1 MIRKRTTKKRPTRRS
16 LDPADIV
23 PVVAD
28 GSIAGPI
35 ADGRMVPLVIID
47 TATRPDLDELVRLHD
62 HLSPGDV
69 TYRWGQVDRDDD
81 QVALSL
87 QFTRPIEVRAT
98 LLFSI
103 EHEGIIVDAAL
114 NSRALYLQPGR
125 PGDRLKHDPR
135 RPKILIETP
144 DDDFRDRWEDVVIQR
159 LTKVIRR
166 QKRMPRAEARQL
178 AADLLD
184 QSRSLSRFRMPA

>member
-1 MIRKRTTKKRPTRRS
+1 M
-16 LDPADIV
+16 

-28 GSIAGPI
+28 GSIAGPV

-62 HLSPGDV
+62 HLSPGDI

-87 QFTRPIEVRAT
+87 QFTRPIELRAT

-125 PGDRLKHDPR
+125 PGDRLKHDPN
-135 RPKILIETP
+135 RPKILIEAP
-144 DDDFRDRWEDVVIQR
+144 DDDFRDRWEGVVIQR

-166 QKRMPRAEARQL
+166 RKRMPRAEARQL
-178 AADLLD
+178 AAEWLD
-184 QSRSLSRFRMPA
+184 QSRILSRFRMPT

>member
-1 MIRKRTTKKRPTRRS
+1 MIRGRTTRKRPTRRS
-16 LDPADIV
+16 VDPFDIV

-28 GSIAGPI
+28 GSIAGPF

-47 TATRPDLDELVRLHD
+47 TAGRPDIDELVRLHD

-69 TYRWGQVDRDDD
+69 TYRWGQVDRDGD

-87 QFTRPIEVRAT
+87 QFIRPIEVRAT

-114 NSRALYLQPGR
+114 SSRAIYLQPGR
-125 PGDRLKHDPR
+125 PGDRLKHDIY

-144 DDDFRDRWEDVVIQR
+144 DDDFRDRWEGVVMQR
-159 LTKVIRR
+159 LAKVIRR
-166 QKRMPRAEARQL
+166 RKRMPRAEARQL
-178 AADLLD
+178 AAEWLD
-184 QSRSLSRFRMPA
+184 QSRSLSRFRMPT

>member
-1 MIRKRTTKKRPTRRS
+1 M
-16 LDPADIV
+16 

-35 ADGRMVPLVIID
+35 ADGRLVPLVIID
-47 TATRPDLDELVRLHD
+47 TTTRPDLDELVRLHD

-69 TYRWGQVDRDDD
+69 TYRWGQVERDDD

-87 QFTRPIEVRAT
+87 QFIRPIEVRAT

-103 EHEGIIVDAAL
+103 EREGIIVDAAL
-114 NSRALYLQPGR
+114 SSRAIYLQPGR
-125 PGDRLKHDPR
+125 PGDRLKQDMH

-144 DDDFRDRWEDVVIQR
+144 DDDFRDRWERVVTQR
-159 LTKVIRR
+159 LAKVIRR
-166 QKRMPRAEARQL
+166 RERMPRAEARQL
-178 AADLLD
+178 ATEWLD
-184 QSRSLSRFRMPA
+184 QSRSLSRFRMPT

>member
-1 MIRKRTTKKRPTRRS
+1 MIRGRTINKRPTRRRV
-16 LDPADIV
+16 DPADIV

-28 GSIAGPI
+28 GSIAGPV

-62 HLSPGDV
+62 HLSPGDT

-114 NSRALYLQPGR
+114 NSGALYLQPGR
-125 PGDRLKHDPR
+125 PGDRLKHDPN
-135 RPKILIETP
+135 RPKILIEAP
-144 DDDFRDRWEDVVIQR
+144 DDDFRDRWEGVVIQR

-166 QKRMPRAEARQL
+166 RERMPRAEARQL
-178 AADLLD
+178 AAEWLD
-184 QSRSLSRFRMPA
+184 QSRILSRFRMPT

>member
-1 MIRKRTTKKRPTRRS
+1 MIRGRTIKKRPTRRS
-16 LDPADIV
+16 VDPADIV

-28 GSIAGPI
+28 GSIAGPV

-47 TATRPDLDELVRLHD
+47 TATRPELDELVRLHD

-125 PGDRLKHDPR
+125 PGNRLKHDPH

-144 DDDFRDRWEDVVIQR
+144 DDDFRDRWEGVVIQR

-166 QKRMPRAEARQL
+166 RKRMPRAEARQM
-178 AADLLD
+178 AEEWLD
-184 QSRSLSRFRMPA
+184 QSRSLSRFRMPT

>member
-1 MIRKRTTKKRPTRRS
+1 MIRGRTIKKRPARRRV
-16 LDPADIV
+16 DPADIV

-28 GSIAGPI
+28 GSIAGPV

-62 HLSPGDV
+62 HLSPGDI

-87 QFTRPIEVRAT
+87 QFTRPIELRAT

-125 PGDRLKHDPR
+125 PGDRLKHDPN
-135 RPKILIETP
+135 RPKILIEAP
-144 DDDFRDRWEDVVIQR
+144 DDDFRDRWEGVVIQR

-166 QKRMPRAEARQL
+166 RKRMPRAEARQL
-178 AADLLD
+178 AAEWLD
-184 QSRSLSRFRMPA
+184 QSRILSRFRMPT

>member
-1 MIRKRTTKKRPTRRS
+1 M
-16 LDPADIV
+16 
-23 PVVAD
+23 PVAAD
-28 GSIAGPI
+28 GSIAGPV

-47 TATRPDLDELVRLHD
+47 TTTRPDLDELVRLHD
-62 HLSPGDV
+62 HLSPGDF

-87 QFTRPIEVRAT
+87 QFIRPIEVRAT

-125 PGDRLKHDPR
+125 PGDRLKHDLH

-144 DDDFRDRWEDVVIQR
+144 DDDFRDRWEGVVIQR

-178 AADLLD
+178 ATEWLD
-184 QSRSLSRFRMPA
+184 QSRSLSRLLMPT